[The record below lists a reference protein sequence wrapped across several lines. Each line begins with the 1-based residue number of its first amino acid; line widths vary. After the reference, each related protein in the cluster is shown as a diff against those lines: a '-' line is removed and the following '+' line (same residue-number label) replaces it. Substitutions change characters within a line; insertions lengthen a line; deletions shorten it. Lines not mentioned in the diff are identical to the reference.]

1 MTAITSNAEA
11 IITCRNVSV
20 AYGRQEVI
28 HDVSLQISRGSF
40 LPFVG
45 PNGAGKTTLLRAIL
59 GLIRPSRGEI
69 ITPFGTSPPGY
80 VPQHRTIDP
89 LYPVSVRQIAAMGLY
104 PKLGWWRRGSK
115 ELRRTV
121 RDALEEF
128 GLGDH
133 AHKTFSELSG
143 GMKQKAMLARAFV
156 SGAEVFIMDEPT
168 SQLDEKSEKEVFA
181 HLLRL
186 SRREGKTVLMAVH
199 GMHEVLELPARIC
212 LVEHGRVR
220 LVETSDVFQARP
232 VETGDTAND
241 NGAKGGR

>member
-1 MTAITSNAEA
+1 MTAITPNAEA
-11 IITCRNVSV
+11 IITCRNVSI

-28 HDVSLQISRGSF
+28 HDVSLEISRGSF

-59 GLIRPSRGEI
+59 GLIRPCRGEI
-69 ITPFGTSPPGY
+69 ITPFRASPPGY

-104 PKLGWWRRGSK
+104 PKLGWWRRGPK
-115 ELRRTV
+115 KLRRTIEE
-121 RDALEEF
+121 ALEEF
-128 GLGDH
+128 DLGDH
-133 AHKTFSELSG
+133 ANKTFSELSG
-143 GMKQKAMLARAFV
+143 GMKQKAMLARAFI

-186 SRREGKTVLMAVH
+186 SRNEGKTVLIAVH
-199 GMHEVLELPARIC
+199 GMHEVLELPPRVC
-212 LVEHGRVR
+212 FVDHGCVR
-220 LVETSDVFQARP
+220 LAEASDVFPARP
-232 VETGDTAND
+232 APSGDTDTD
-241 NGAKGGR
+241 NGTRGGR

>member
-1 MTAITSNAEA
+1 MTVTTPNTEA
-11 IITCRNVSV
+11 IITCRNVSI

-28 HDVSLQISRGSF
+28 HDVSLEIPRGSF

-59 GLIRPSRGEI
+59 GLIRPRRGEI
-69 ITPFGTSPPGY
+69 ITPFRISPPGY

-89 LYPVSVRQIAAMGLY
+89 LYPVSVRQITAMGLY

-115 ELRRTV
+115 ELRRNV
-121 RDALEEF
+121 HKALDEF

-133 AHKTFSELSG
+133 ASKIFSELSG
-143 GMKQKAMLARAFV
+143 GMKQKVMLARAFV

-168 SQLDEKSEKEVFA
+168 SQLDETSEKEVFA

-186 SRREGKTVLMAVH
+186 SRDEGKTVLMAVH
-199 GMHEVLELPARIC
+199 GMHEVPDLPARVC

-220 LVETSDVFQARP
+220 LTETSEGFPTRLLSHD
-232 VETGDTAND
+232 GDSE
-241 NGAKGGR
+241 KGGR

>member
-1 MTAITSNAEA
+1 MTATTPDSNA
-11 IITCRNVSV
+11 IITCRNVSI

-28 HDVSLQISRGSF
+28 HDVSMEIARGSF

-59 GLIRPSRGEI
+59 GLIRPRRGEI
-69 ITPFGTSPPGY
+69 ITPFRTSPPGY

-89 LYPVSVRQIAAMGLY
+89 LYPVSVRQITAMGLY

-115 ELRRTV
+115 KLRRTV
-121 RDALEEF
+121 LEALEEF

-133 AHKTFSELSG
+133 ADKTFSELSG

-156 SGAEVFIMDEPT
+156 SGAEIFIMDEPT
-168 SQLDEKSEKEVFA
+168 SQLDEESEKEVFA

-199 GMHEVLELPARIC
+199 GMHEVLELPQRVC

-220 LVETSDVFQARP
+220 LAETSDVFPARP
-232 VETGDTAND
+232 APHGI
-241 NGAKGGR
+241 NGNNAMGGR

>member
-1 MTAITSNAEA
+1 MTVTTPNAEA
-11 IITCRNVSV
+11 IITCRNVSI

-28 HDVSLQISRGSF
+28 HDVSLEIPRGAF

-45 PNGAGKTTLLRAIL
+45 PNGAGKTTLLRAVL
-59 GLIRPSRGEI
+59 GLIRPRRGEI
-69 ITPFGTSPPGY
+69 ITPFRTSPPGY

-104 PKLGWWRRGSK
+104 PKLGWWRRGPR
-115 ELRRTV
+115 ELRQTV
-121 RDALEEF
+121 QRALAEF

-133 AHKTFSELSG
+133 ANKIFSELSG
-143 GMKQKAMLARAFV
+143 GMKQKVMLARAFV

-186 SRREGKTVLMAVH
+186 SRDEGKTVLMAVH
-199 GMHEVLELPARIC
+199 GMHEVLELPPRVC

-220 LVETSDVFQARP
+220 LAETSEVFQERSLP
-232 VETGDTAND
+232 HGDN
-241 NGAKGGR
+241 NPKGGQ

>member
-1 MTAITSNAEA
+1 MTVTTPNTEA
-11 IITCRNVSV
+11 IIACRNVSI

-28 HDVSLQISRGSF
+28 HDVSLDIPRGSF

-59 GLIRPSRGEI
+59 GLIRPRCGQI
-69 ITPFGTSPPGY
+69 ITPFGALRPGY
-80 VPQHRTIDP
+80 VPQHGTIDP
-89 LYPVSVRQIAAMGLY
+89 LYPVSLRQIIEMGLY
-104 PKLGWWRRGSK
+104 PQLGWWRRAAK
-115 ELRRTV
+115 KFKRTV
-121 RDALEEF
+121 QEALEEF

-133 AHKTFSELSG
+133 ADKTFSELSG

-168 SQLDEKSEKEVFA
+168 SQLDEQSEKDVFA

-199 GMHEVLELPARIC
+199 GMHEVLELPPRVC

-220 LVETSDVFQARP
+220 LADTSEVFATP
-232 VETGDTAND
+232 
-241 NGAKGGR
+241 KGGQ

>member
-1 MTAITSNAEA
+1 MTPTTSNKDA
-11 IITCRNVSV
+11 IITCRNVSI

-28 HDVSLQISRGSF
+28 HDVSLEIPRGSF

-59 GLIRPSRGEI
+59 GLIRPRRGEI

-104 PKLGWWRRGSK
+104 PKLGWWRRGPK
-115 ELRRTV
+115 KLRLTV
-121 RDALEEF
+121 QKALEEF

-133 AHKTFSELSG
+133 ANKIFSELSG

-156 SGAEVFIMDEPT
+156 SGADVFIMDEPT

-186 SRREGKTVLMAVH
+186 SRREGKTVLIAVH
-199 GMHEVLELPARIC
+199 GMHEVLELPPRVC
-212 LVEHGRVR
+212 LVEHGRIR
-220 LVETSDVFQARP
+220 LAETSDVFPARLAP
-232 VETGDTAND
+232 SGDIDND
-241 NGAKGGR
+241 NGVKGGR